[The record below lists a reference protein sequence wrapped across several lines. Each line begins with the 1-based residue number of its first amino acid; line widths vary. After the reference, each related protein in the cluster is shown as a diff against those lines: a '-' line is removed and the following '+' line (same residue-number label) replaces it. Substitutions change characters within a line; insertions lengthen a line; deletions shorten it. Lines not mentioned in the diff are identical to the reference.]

1 MLRGWLPNGQGS
13 EQKIKEREESK
24 GRILGSDLRERKS
37 KELVLLTCERV
48 CIPFYS
54 LTRCMRGCTD
64 CQVSEQTVDTIMPLD
79 VVGSS

>member
-37 KELVLLTCERV
+37 RERV
-48 CIPFYS
+48 RVCFQKK
-54 LTRCMRGCTD
+54 RK
-64 CQVSEQTVDTIMPLD
+64 
-79 VVGSS
+79 VVYIQKLKPQSN